1 MNFTPAVTQTL
12 NFTVYR
18 DDVPIGYHSFN
29 FRPQGE
35 RLEVEI
41 DVDLEVKLM
50 FVTAFKFTHV
60 ASELWESGRLIHME
74 SESDDDGSPYKVKV
88 QRQGDGMLVEVNSE
102 KNWRPA
108 IFCRRTYGIGL
119 S

>member
-1 MNFTPAVTQTL
+1 MLCRTDI
-12 NFTVYR
+12 TVSIF
-18 DDVPIGYHSFN
+18 DLKANGSKKN
-29 FRPQGE
+29 
-35 RLEVEI
+35 I
-41 DVDLEVKLM
+41 DVGLEVKLM
-50 FVTAFKFTHV
+50 FVSAFKFTHV
-60 ASELWESGRLIHME
+60 VSELWESGRLVHME